1 MSTNSQIAFNPQGET
16 VVVAAAAVAP
26 TGVQAPVYE
35 KFNPQNAGQY
45 RFVNA
50 GSDTVFL
57 GTGPTAA
64 AAQANAVAP
73 VETIINWLLAGFGGL
88 IGFLL
93 NAVWQAV
100 KDLQSSDKSL
110 AEKVNSI
117 EVLVAGNY
125 VKRDS
130 FDDALNRIFQK
141 LDHIEEKID
150 RKADK

>member
-1 MSTNSQIAFNPQGET
+1 MDQT
-16 VVVAAAAVAP
+16 
-26 TGVQAPVYE
+26 
-35 KFNPQNAGQY
+35 
-45 RFVNA
+45 
-50 GSDTVFL
+50 L
-57 GTGPTAA
+57 
-64 AAQANAVAP
+64 
-73 VETIINWLLAGFGGL
+73 INWLLGGFGAL

-100 KDLQSSDKSL
+100 KDLQTADMKLS
-110 AEKVNSI
+110 EKVSGI

-125 VKRDS
+125 VKRES